1 MIEYEIKILLIIAIV
16 SLGTYFLRISGLLLS
31 NKLMKIKNIDIFLE
45 SIPST
50 LLIALI
56 VPSIMKEG
64 LIGIITSLFVV
75 LIMYKTKNIF
85 ISMSV
90 GVLIIALS
98 RNGLLFF

>member
-56 VPSIMKEG
+56 VPSIIKEG
-64 LIGIITSLFVV
+64 LIGIIASFFVV

-90 GVLIIALS
+90 GVFIIALS

>member
-56 VPSIMKEG
+56 VPSIIKEG
-64 LIGIITSLFVV
+64 LIGIIASLFVV

-85 ISMSV
+85 ISMSA